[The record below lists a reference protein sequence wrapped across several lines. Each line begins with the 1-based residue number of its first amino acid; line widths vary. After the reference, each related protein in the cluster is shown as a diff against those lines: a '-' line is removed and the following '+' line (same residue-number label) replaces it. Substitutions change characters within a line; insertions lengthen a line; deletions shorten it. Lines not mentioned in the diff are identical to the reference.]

1 MCILNFVD
9 YLVVLKHI
17 KQFSEGKVA
26 AQKRT
31 FRFLHIIVTSKSVNA
46 FVGAFLAFIAVYPLA
61 VITLDFVRSVLQH
74 DFSHEYVLFSCFFFA
89 VVHWWPLCI
98 IIRTLR
104 HVRFCMN

>member
-74 DFSHEYVLFSCFFFA
+74 DFSHEYVLFSCFFSQLFIGGLCVSSYVHYAMFA
-89 VVHWWPLCI
+89 SA
-98 IIRTLR
+98 
-104 HVRFCMN
+104 